1 MQIKEIQKIIDLL
14 HTNNINEIEYKEK
27 DIYIRVKKDSPVLTT
42 SVEIPSQK
50 KEQAIVEQK
59 SEHTLIKSPIVGTFY
74 RTPSPDSP
82 PYVEKGSKVKKG
94 DPLCT
99 IEAMKLMNQL
109 VAEFDCEII
118 SILIN
123 QATLV
128 EFDQPLFEV
137 KPL

>member
-27 DIYIRVKKDSPVLTT
+27 DIYIRVKKDSPVLTQ
-42 SVEIPSQK
+42 SVEIPFQK
-50 KEQAIVEQK
+50 KEQEIVEQK

-118 SILIN
+118 SILID

-128 EFDQPLFEV
+128 EFGQPLFEV

>member
-1 MQIKEIQKIIDLL
+1 MQTKEIQKIIDLL
-14 HTNNINEIEYKEK
+14 QQNNINEIEYKEK
-27 DIYIRVKKDSPVLTT
+27 DIYIRVKKDAPVYTHSAET
-42 SVEIPSQK
+42 PPIKQEV
-50 KEQAIVEQK
+50 VEQK
-59 SEHTLIKSPIVGTFY
+59 NNHTIIKSPIVGTFY

-109 VAEFDCEII
+109 IAEFDCEIV
-118 SILIN
+118 SILVN
-123 QATLV
+123 QANLV

-137 KPL
+137 TPL